1 MNKNIKIEH
10 YCLVDYNVLLEVVA
24 EYVKRYQKSRNKLPY
39 EKDMFDL
46 TDVVYALECFKYP
59 QTIAIETHW
68 KEFWVQVKES
78 KTQYTF
84 KIWYKG

>member
-10 YCLVDYNVLLEVVA
+10 YCLVDYNILLEVIA
-24 EYVKRYQKSRNKLPY
+24 QYVKQHQISRSKLLY

-46 TDVVYALECFKYP
+46 TDTLYSLECFKHP
-59 QTIAIETHW
+59 QVISVGNHR
-68 KEFWVQVKES
+68 KDFWVIVKES

-84 KIWYKG
+84 KIWYK